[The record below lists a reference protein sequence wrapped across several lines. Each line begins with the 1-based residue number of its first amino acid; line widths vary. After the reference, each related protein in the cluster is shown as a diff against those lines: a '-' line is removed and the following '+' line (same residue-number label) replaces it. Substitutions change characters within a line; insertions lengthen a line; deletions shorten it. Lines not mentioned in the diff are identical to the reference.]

1 MSKQIGPHHGPRK
14 ATLLPACFAGLLCA
28 SIPLALA
35 TAQTNTTTTTTTTTS
50 GGQTTVVE
58 ETTTTTTQPATT
70 TVVRQPHPLGP
81 AGVGGVARRTA
92 RRTTRRLN

>member
-1 MSKQIGPHHGPRK
+1 MSKQIGSHHGPRK

-28 SIPLALA
+28 SIPFALA
-35 TAQTNTTTTTTTTTS
+35 TAQTNTTTTTTTA

-81 AGVGGVARRTA
+81 AGVGVDPARRTA